1 MSVLEAILAHPA
13 VQALG
18 WSLIHFVW
26 QGAAVALLLAGANLL
41 LRGRSANARYFAAC
55 AALAM
60 MLTLMAGNLFYF
72 TASPSHASFA
82 QTVAS
87 APADRGELQR
97 SPASVI
103 DHKEPVPTF
112 EPLLLFE
119 TKTHRAL
126 KRLLPWVV
134 SIWLVG
140 VLALSTRLA
149 GGFVQTR
156 RLRRRETQ
164 QVSDWRQ
171 QIACRSGAPAA
182 SFKACRDA

>member
-1 MSVLEAILAHPA
+1 MSMLEAILAHPA

-26 QGAAVALLLAGANLL
+26 QGAAVAVSLAGANLL

-55 AALAM
+55 SALAM
-60 MLTLMAGNLFYF
+60 MSMLMAGNLYYF
-72 TASPSHASFA
+72 TASSPSAHFA

-103 DHKEPVPTF
+103 DHKEPVATF
-112 EPLLLFE
+112 EPLPFFE

-126 KRLLPWVV
+126 KQLLPWVV
-134 SIWLVG
+134 SIWLIG
-140 VLALSTRLA
+140 VLGLSARLA

-171 QIACRSGAPAA
+171 QTLVDQARLLRVSKPAV
-182 SFKACRDA
+182 

>member
-1 MSVLEAILAHPA
+1 MSTLEALLAHPA

-26 QGAAVALLLAGANLL
+26 QGAAVAVLLAGANLL

-60 MLTLMAGNLFYF
+60 MLMLMAGNLFFF
-72 TASPSHASFA
+72 TASSPSAPFA
-82 QTVAS
+82 QKVAS
-87 APADRGELQR
+87 APADRIELQR

-112 EPLLLFE
+112 GPQPFFE
-119 TKTHRAL
+119 SKTHRAL
-126 KRLLPWVV
+126 KELLPWVV
-134 SIWLVG
+134 AAWLFG
-140 VLALSTRLA
+140 VLALSARLA

-156 RLRRRETQ
+156 RLRRQRD
-164 QVSDWRQ
+164 SK
-171 QIACRSGAPAA
+171 
-182 SFKACRDA
+182 SF